1 MLGILSYCCIM
12 FQVYKAV
19 LEKTFLFFLFL
30 PNSVQSD
37 TSQYKVMH
45 MVTYLRELAKYK
57 KKKKMY

>member
-19 LEKTFLFFLFL
+19 LEKTFLFL